1 MLASAQNAQER
12 SAIYDGLVRRNRL
25 VRILRV
31 GLPAIGALVL
41 VGLMVQLVIGSLL
54 DEFGISGI
62 SIDRDNL
69 VVETPSYS
77 SMTADGTQYA
87 VASNG
92 ARAALGDT
100 DLLHLQGAELTVT
113 KPSGGWMSAKAR
125 EADMRLSSQKVYVP
139 EIMDF
144 ADSRGTSGT
153 IVGVHADLIAE
164 SMVSDGPAKIR
175 YYNGTT
181 LDAETM
187 TYDGKRQ
194 TWVFNRVTL
203 VVPPPKTAA
212 AAPAGPEPLS
222 SP

>member
-1 MLASAQNAQER
+1 MLASAQNAEER
-12 SAIYDGLVRRNRL
+12 TAIYEALVRRNRI

-31 GLPAIGALVL
+31 GLPVLGAVVLAGLV
-41 VGLMVQLVIGSLL
+41 VQLVIGSLL

-87 VASNG
+87 VASQG

-100 DLLHLQGAELTVT
+100 DLLHLDGAELMVT
-113 KPSGGWMSAKAR
+113 KPSGSWMSAKALQ
-125 EADMRLSSQKVYVP
+125 ADMRLSSQRVFVP
-139 EIMDF
+139 EAMEI

-153 IVGVHADLIAE
+153 IIGVHADLTAE
-164 SMVSDGPAKIR
+164 SMVSEGAASIR

-181 LDAETM
+181 LDAASM
-187 TYDGKRQ
+187 AYDGKAQ
-194 TWVFNRVTL
+194 TWIFTRVTL
-203 VVPPPKTAA
+203 TVPPPPT
-212 AAPAGPEPLS
+212 AAPASSEPTTT
-222 SP
+222 P